1 MPCHLGCH
9 DTYREHL
16 LSINIAPSATPS
28 RRGGQQA
35 KEINEREARWQKD
48 MHAYKEMRKTGLWPT
63 RIDGA
68 SEVQAKARSQ
78 WEVETGHLF
87 ETPQESKEAL
97 EGLNAA
103 RELREE
109 IDAANG

>member
-1 MPCHLGCH
+1 MACPSGCH
-9 DTYREHL
+9 NTYREHL

-28 RRGGQQA
+28 RRGGQEA
-35 KEINEREARWQKD
+35 KEINERERRWQKD
-48 MHAYKEMRKTGLWPT
+48 MPAYKEMRKTGLWPT

-68 SEVQAKARSQ
+68 AEMQTRARSQ

-87 ETPQESKEAL
+87 DSPQESKEAL
-97 EGLNAA
+97 EGLEAA

-109 IDAANG
+109 IASVSE